1 MEQNSPYLF
10 KVKASNAR
18 GESKFTEEVVA
29 MTKVD
34 AARIPVPRNVHFEK
48 TTQKAS
54 FSVRDSNSLDLI
66 AMIEVENGDGTWSL
80 YDNLPMQ
87 SQPFGE
93 VSVKNLVSNLR
104 VRFCLEVNEVLCGPY
119 AEALVV
125 DVRPNAATSASL
137 NEPWVIGVIVVF
149 IILALMALLIVLRL
163 CCCKKV
169 KSLKNDDLN
178 SNRPSIIHGTQ
189 PPPYSTSTNGIENKG
204 VDTSFKD
211 SDDSLKAHLYGGSVP
226 PFTTE
231 QPHSNS
237 NSANGG
243 SVNSQDSLWN
253 VKSNGDIYH
262 VQHQQQQFQQQQ
274 MSHQQQQ
281 QQQQHH
287 HQQHHQQQQQHQQP
301 PQPQQQQLQYMYDP
315 SMIVG
320 GRGFSGNEDY
330 THYPYPDEYLNER
343 NRQYLAT
350 NGDPYTAVNKPRPT
364 ECK

>member
-1 MEQNSPYLF
+1 M
-10 KVKASNAR
+10 
-18 GESKFTEEVVA
+18 
-29 MTKVD
+29 
-34 AARIPVPRNVHFEK
+34 
-48 TTQKAS
+48 AS
-54 FSVRDSNSLDLI
+54 FLFFV
-66 AMIEVENGDGTWSL
+66 AMIEVEGGDGTWSL
-80 YDNLPMQ
+80 YDNLPMHTEA
-87 SQPFGE
+87 FGE
-93 VSVKNLVSNLR
+93 VAVKNLVSNLR

-137 NEPWVIGVIVVF
+137 NEPWVIGVIVV
-149 IILALMALLIVLRL
+149 IILFALMAVLIVLR
-163 CCCKKV
+163 CCCCRNTKT
-169 KSLKNDDLN
+169 LKNDDLN

-189 PPPYSTSTNGIENKG
+189 PPPYSSSTNGIENKG

-211 SDDSLKAHLYGGSVP
+211 SDDSLKAHLYGGSVVP
-226 PFTTE
+226 PFTTSE

-262 VQHQQQQFQQQQ
+262 VQQLSQQQPQ
-274 MSHQQQQ
+274 H
-281 QQQQHH
+281 QHH
-287 HQQHHQQQQQHQQP
+287 HQQQPYVTTTQHQQQQP
-301 PQPQQQQLQYMYDP
+301 FMYDP

-320 GRGFSGNEDY
+320 GSVGNGRVFTGNEDY

-350 NGDPYTAVNKPRPT
+350 NGDPYAAVNKARQPT